1 MERVKLRLCLTCLTL
16 AVSPYLLGLGLIG
29 WLAVD
34 TRFCGESTDYAVTS
48 PTGQFT
54 AQIVTVGC
62 DRPII
67 GVHTEV
73 RLRAAGAAASSPGET
88 VFKFSEPTRAISPA
102 VTWTGEKH
110 LVIERLCVGGC
121 IHTAHRE
128 WRSIQISYRC
138 LVDQHGRHLGPGLS
152 EG

>member
-1 MERVKLRLCLTCLTL
+1 MERVKLRLCLACLTL
-16 AVSPYLLGLGLIG
+16 AVSPYLIGLGLIG
-29 WLAVD
+29 WLEAD

-48 PTGQFT
+48 PTGQFA

-67 GVHTEV
+67 GAHTEV
-73 RLRAAGAAASSPGET
+73 RLGAAGAAVSSPGVT
-88 VFKFSEPTRAISPA
+88 VFKSSKPPRAISPA
-102 VTWTGEKH
+102 VTWAGEKH

-121 IHTAHRE
+121 THTAHRE

-138 LVDQHGRHLGPGLS
+138 LVDRHGRHLGPRLS

>member
-1 MERVKLRLCLTCLTL
+1 MERVKLRLCLACLTL
-16 AVSPYLLGLGLIG
+16 AVLPYLAGLGLVG
-29 WLAVD
+29 WLTVD
-34 TRFCGESTDYAVTS
+34 EFCGESTDHTVTS
-48 PTGQFT
+48 PNGQFSV
-54 AQIVTVGC
+54 QIVTVGC

-67 GVHTEV
+67 GAHTEV
-73 RLRAAGAAASSPGET
+73 RLRAAGAAVSSPGET
-88 VFKFSEPTRAISPA
+88 VFKFSEPPRKIGPS

-121 IHTAHRE
+121 IHKAHRE

-138 LVDQHGRHLGPGLS
+138 LEDHNGKLLSPGLG